1 MRMAELSRTT
11 GVPVATIKYYVRE
24 GLLPRGEVTTSP
36 NQASYGEQHV
46 RRLQLVRSLVE
57 VGGLSIAAVRATL
70 AAVDDPA
77 VPLHDTLG
85 MTIAAS
91 DPATAPAP
99 DDAAQHRAEARIDE
113 VLAKKGWR
121 PHPGASARQAAIDCL
136 ATMHRVTGDRLASVV
151 DAYADAVE
159 AIAEADLDTVSA
171 LADPEER
178 VETALV
184 GTVLGDRLLAA
195 LRRLAQEHVSARRF
209 PPAPEETPC
218 PPQESP

>member
-1 MRMAELSRTT
+1 MRMAELSRTS

-36 NQASYGEQHV
+36 NQAEYGEPHL

-77 VPLHDTLG
+77 VPLHNTLG
-85 MTIAAS
+85 MTIAAA
-91 DPATAPAP
+91 DRGVPGTEE
-99 DDAAQHRAEARIDE
+99 DAAQRAAEARIDE
-113 VLAKKGWR
+113 LLAKKGWQ
-121 PHPGASARQAAIDCL
+121 PHGGAPGRQAAIDAL
-136 ATMHRVTGDRLASVV
+136 ASMARVTGNRLDSVL
-151 DAYADAVE
+151 APYADAVE

-195 LRRLAQEHVSARRF
+195 LRRIAQEHVSAQRF
-209 PPAPEETPC
+209 PPAPEET
-218 PPQESP
+218 S